1 MTLLEDFPGGIS
13 NERETDITPELPL
26 TRNQRRI
33 AKKVAKK
40 STKGKSPF
48 DLRSNLSKTHKS
60 FGELIG
66 TYVGTLKGLS
76 AQNVDAVNT
85 AIAPAVSALDV
96 AATAF
101 EKTSEVIAALSERG
115 DADEDLYWEAF
126 TAGNELVEEIQKLN
140 EVVHPILDEAF
151 ELAEAHAA
159 DEGTANE

>member
-1 MTLLEDFPGGIS
+1 MTLLEDFPGSID

-33 AKKVAKK
+33 AKKVANK

-48 DLRSNLSKTHKS
+48 DLRNDLVKTHKS

-76 AQNVDAVNT
+76 AQNVDTVNEV
-85 AIAPAVSALDV
+85 IAPAVGALDV

-101 EKTSEVIAALSERG
+101 EKTSEVIAALRERG
-115 DADEDLYWEAF
+115 VADEDLYWEAF

-159 DEGTANE
+159 DEGTVNE